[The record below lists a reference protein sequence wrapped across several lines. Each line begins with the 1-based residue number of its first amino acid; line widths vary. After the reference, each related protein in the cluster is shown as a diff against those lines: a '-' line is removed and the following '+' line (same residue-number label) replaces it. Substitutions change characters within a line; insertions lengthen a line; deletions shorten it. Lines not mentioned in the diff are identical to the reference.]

1 MWQPTRIL
9 LRKAPHGCRPVPE
22 GLLQAWGLLGGE
34 PGGGWPKARMLL
46 FSTQE
51 EHYRP
56 PLVPQ
61 SLQLACGVSS
71 LGLGVPQRPFHQIL
85 THGVTVLP
93 KMKGGTGDREMA
105 QQSKALAALP
115 EDLGSVTST
124 YMGAHNLSNAL
135 FWPLWALHTCDTQTY
150 MQAKQSYTYK
160 YEKTEVYRYEGYVKV
175 MKLVRTRVD
184 FTSRHFYHPLFSTT
198 A

>member
-1 MWQPTRIL
+1 MAADGILGSKGGAAQHDEDQDKVGEDVVVNELVAAHTDPVEKSTAWMQPMD
-9 LRKAPHGCRPVPE
+9 E

-34 PGGGWPKARMLL
+34 PGGGWPKARMFL

-51 EHYRP
+51 EHYGP

-93 KMKGGTGDREMA
+93 KMKGELGTEGW
-105 QQSKALAALP
+105 
-115 EDLGSVTST
+115 LG
-124 YMGAHNLSNAL
+124 G
-135 FWPLWALHTCDTQTY
+135 
-150 MQAKQSYTYK
+150 
-160 YEKTEVYRYEGYVKV
+160 
-175 MKLVRTRVD
+175 
-184 FTSRHFYHPLFSTT
+184 
-198 A
+198 